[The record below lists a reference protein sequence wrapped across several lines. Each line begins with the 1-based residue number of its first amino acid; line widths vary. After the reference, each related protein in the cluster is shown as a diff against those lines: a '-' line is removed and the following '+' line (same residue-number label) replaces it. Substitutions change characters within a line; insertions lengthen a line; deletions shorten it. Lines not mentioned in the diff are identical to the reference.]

1 MDLNSFSKKG
11 IIKFDKLL
19 SSENYNRINIKLFQ
33 DRKWGKSLFLNEAE
47 FKKQKQF
54 KKINPGKN
62 IQNLTNKY
70 DLSFIEKNQTIGQCL
85 NKILGKNYRI
95 VLKKFI
101 VSVPKDWMPTYV
113 KNLDKKSPL
122 KNLNKFIKKKYRD
135 VTYFQGLD
143 FHMDSIDRQFQS
155 NKFIT
160 LYVYLDDV
168 TDDMSPLEILESSH
182 KFGHDTWPHHIRNN
196 TKKSLLFSIDNKK
209 FYKLK
214 KTVLSGNAGDVFIWT
229 SNTLHGTS
237 KPKIKSRKFRIS
249 LRYLIEKTSKK
260 KTIIDKILKDEKIHQ
275 ILKNIDK
282 S

>member
-143 FHMDSIDRQFQS
+143 FHMDLKHF
-155 NKFIT
+155 
-160 LYVYLDDV
+160 
-168 TDDMSPLEILESSH
+168 
-182 KFGHDTWPHHIRNN
+182 TW
-196 TKKSLLFSIDNKK
+196 
-209 FYKLK
+209 
-214 KTVLSGNAGDVFIWT
+214 
-229 SNTLHGTS
+229 
-237 KPKIKSRKFRIS
+237 KIKTKN
-249 LRYLIEKTSKK
+249 
-260 KTIIDKILKDEKIHQ
+260 KI
-275 ILKNIDK
+275 
-282 S
+282 